1 MKEMK
6 EMKDFLKMPNT
17 IPLKKEKNLLNNK
30 DIYDNK
36 KYGITKINTKIN
48 NNSFKIILL
57 DKKINRKYTKKQSFT
72 NLSVTC
78 SIINDNKK
86 NNIKEIKSENNF
98 DESYD
103 QLDNK
108 INDLLIENNK
118 IKKISPENIKLDYL
132 SDKNI
137 IKREMNN
144 NNINILNT
152 DNDNN
157 EEDLFNSSLNE
168 NIKINDLMNKSNLIN
183 ERENNGKIKLKLKAS
198 HSFTSLPIKLNRE
211 ISPYNNNNNKDFQL
225 CKKKSIISLD
235 CPINT
240 NKNSIFS
247 PINELLN
254 STSENK
260 EYNFTNKENKRY
272 KNIQEIKDDKNYFR
286 LLYLSS
292 NLIDVLKK
300 KEILKNEENDESMIS
315 DLNNQN
321 YYIYTNDRNVI
332 KLISLFF
339 KKVQK
344 AIYLFNTGKFEN
356 AYKSLLDDKII
367 NNKNMFALFLLT
379 TQGIDKEKLYL
390 FLSKNIGINRKFT
403 ILKNYLAFFD
413 FSFQTIIVSFNFLLD
428 TIFIPSKNNDD
439 IISLFAEAFIRDNHE
454 MVKKNPEMSKNEIKN
469 ICGLILKLNH
479 IMYDPDEE
487 KHKNKEEFINSNIN
501 DTTINWNPDLNHLI
515 SNDPSTTMGLV
526 NYSHVCGYVYDEY
539 IKNENSISQKK
550 INLGAYNE
558 LLYKKL
564 LVNKS
569 FSFQNSL
576 IKNEINNLNSESKF
590 FDEKDE
596 VKKKKIS
603 IISNKRLLFRPS
615 KNKKNVKI
623 LESRAKLR
631 DYEKTEQEKN
641 DEEDIYSTLIQMKK
655 GEKFYKIININS
667 KTVRIIFSITQDENN
682 ILLTK
687 DLCCERKEI
696 LSIDDISECTIGYS
710 QNLKTNKNFE
720 NYMSILLKTEQIYE
734 FYHQD
739 KKLIQK
745 WVKSLEYLIQKRNK
759 ILAMLNKKEKIS
771 EEKISNIWET
781 EFLCNWSYYRRF
793 IIKKKNKKFESNIN
807 TNSNSNNKEK
817 ILKIWS
823 FGLPFWLRANMWKL
837 VIFNELN
844 ITEVLFQGYFQLVT
858 KEQERYN
865 ILNKKKQNISFN
877 YNNINNTEMMEDNF
891 TIIET
896 ISKDCK
902 KIIKRIKHMLTDIPD
917 KLRFINEVYKIIRSF
932 CFYRPDLIYSKN
944 IAELAIFFYIN
955 CNQNEFDTF
964 IILCNFIINNYF
976 FKHIQNDRL
985 FMKNQLK
992 FFGKLIEKYLP
1003 LVHKH
1008 FKELQFNTNIFFY
1021 KWIEFLFLKTLDYK
1035 ICLRIFDNFIIKG
1048 EIFIFEVS
1056 LAILHIL
1063 KKDILNS
1070 DESGL
1075 VYLLKKNIIKINED
1089 DLFEYIDSLDIKKE
1103 YNDYYDVYIIGK
1115 EKIELFQDL

>member
-1 MKEMK
+1 MYNTFIAIYILEKCYSKIRLRFTSGIPVRGIPLRPLEFRINTFKCYTCITCLSSPVVHVKLHEYSCLTRITARIWNQSVIKMK

-615 KNKKNVKI
+615 KKQKNVKI

-781 EFLCNWSYYRRF
+781 EFLSNWSYYRRF
-793 IIKKKNKKFESNIN
+793 IIKKKK
-807 TNSNSNNKEK
+807 
-817 ILKIWS
+817 
-823 FGLPFWLRANMWKL
+823 
-837 VIFNELN
+837 
-844 ITEVLFQGYFQLVT
+844 
-858 KEQERYN
+858 
-865 ILNKKKQNISFN
+865 
-877 YNNINNTEMMEDNF
+877 
-891 TIIET
+891 
-896 ISKDCK
+896 
-902 KIIKRIKHMLTDIPD
+902 
-917 KLRFINEVYKIIRSF
+917 
-932 CFYRPDLIYSKN
+932 
-944 IAELAIFFYIN
+944 
-955 CNQNEFDTF
+955 
-964 IILCNFIINNYF
+964 
-976 FKHIQNDRL
+976 
-985 FMKNQLK
+985 
-992 FFGKLIEKYLP
+992 
-1003 LVHKH
+1003 
-1008 FKELQFNTNIFFY
+1008 
-1021 KWIEFLFLKTLDYK
+1021 
-1035 ICLRIFDNFIIKG
+1035 
-1048 EIFIFEVS
+1048 
-1056 LAILHIL
+1056 
-1063 KKDILNS
+1063 
-1070 DESGL
+1070 
-1075 VYLLKKNIIKINED
+1075 
-1089 DLFEYIDSLDIKKE
+1089 
-1103 YNDYYDVYIIGK
+1103 
-1115 EKIELFQDL
+1115 